1 MILESYKDI
10 NDIHSISESALL
22 DAVKNCPYI
31 IYRILS
37 PSPKLIESAI
47 ESFNKLGNVENVDNL
62 YCELDWVVNVI
73 HEEGQYIIPMGP
85 GFYSNGYRI
94 LCRPAIL

>member
-10 NDIHSISESALL
+10 NDIHSITESVLL

-31 IYRILS
+31 IYMILS
-37 PSPKLIESAI
+37 PSRKLIESAI

-62 YCELDWVVNVI
+62 YCELDLVVN
-73 HEEGQYIIPMGP
+73 EYIAEDGDYIVEPGP
-85 GFYSNGYRI
+85 VFYVGPLFYK
-94 LCRPAIL
+94 